1 MSGVAVNWAAVY
13 GNNNVAAQMLSDLSL
28 NEMESLAIEPLTQ
41 QLNAL
46 QQQLQT
52 LQKNSSAWTTLQGDA
67 GSFLTGLQGLG
78 STSLQA
84 MQASTSNSN
93 VATAAADGN
102 APAGTYSVKVLQM
115 AQTEIDG
122 TASTAIS
129 ITNPN
134 AALNLSTATVAFVVG
149 GTSVSVAVNSTTTLN
164 QLVSDINQSG
174 APVDAQAAQSG
185 SNYYLK
191 LYGTQTDQT
200 INYINGTVALS
211 DVGIFSSTSSGY
223 QLNQV
228 QAATVALVSYQGTT
242 VSNATNLYSNLIP
255 NVTLSL
261 ASTGSTNVI
270 ISPNYSGDTQSISSV
285 FQDFNTWVKDTQNL
299 AYAVNLGSASTSTG
313 AGSYQF
319 NGNQVIHSPVP
330 MMDLNQVASQL
341 VAYKN
346 PQGMS
351 LGALGITYDYKTST
365 FTVNSSTLTSA
376 MQSNLSGV
384 QQFFQQLVNTIS
396 PMIKNFSQTTTPGV
410 TADAITNDSNQENQ
424 INQQISNMQE
434 EIKQAIANAKAQY
447 SAFVDTMTTLAQSE
461 NAFNS
466 FTRQGNTQNGG

>member
-1 MSGVAVNWAAVY
+1 M
-13 GNNNVAAQMLSDLSL
+13 
-28 NEMESLAIEPLTQ
+28 
-41 QLNAL
+41 
-46 QQQLQT
+46 
-52 LQKNSSAWTTLQGDA
+52 
-67 GSFLTGLQGLG
+67 
-78 STSLQA
+78 
-84 MQASTSNSN
+84 
-93 VATAAADGN
+93 
-102 APAGTYSVKVLQM
+102 
-115 AQTEIDG
+115 
-122 TASTAIS
+122 
-129 ITNPN
+129 
-134 AALNLSTATVAFVVG
+134 
-149 GTSVSVAVNSTTTLN
+149 
-164 QLVSDINQSG
+164 
-174 APVDAQAAQSG
+174 
-185 SNYYLK
+185 
-191 LYGTQTDQT
+191 
-200 INYINGTVALS
+200 
-211 DVGIFSSTSSGY
+211 
-223 QLNQV
+223 
-228 QAATVALVSYQGTT
+228 
-242 VSNATNLYSNLIP
+242 SNATNLYSNLIP